1 MGEMRRAPALLAV
14 VSVVLAGHAALADGP
29 APPAPPTRTVVL
41 WRLASLGL
49 DAATAGRVTE
59 VLRAQLAA
67 VPGFTLVPKAKVDAV
82 ARQDA
87 TLASCTAAPKCAAKV
102 GRPSRRPGWSPGSL
116 STVGDARSLD
126 LRLVDVATATV
137 KRRVAESW
145 TGGADSLLAAMR
157 TAATK
162 LLAPKRYQGRVA
174 LTVSAKDV
182 KVYLDGDYLGRTP
195 MRPFPVSPGRHA
207 LRLAADGYP
216 DFQRFVDVA
225 FGTTV
230 PVKVSLKPL
239 EVDANLAPR
248 AARGPLTVGASAA
261 LLSNLRA
268 LSGPG
273 LMVRATWGLRL
284 GPTRLEL
291 GLAGGVYG
299 GTVSGTAP
307 VAGAGDTQ
315 VAGHLAVYPVAL
327 RVGLNLLPQLP
338 FSPYVALEGGA
349 AFAAQS
355 VAPAGFPEQR
365 ASSGGVFFA
374 GTAGVLW
381 RLGPGALNLS
391 LRLQAAGLP
400 TSAVVPGPLAG
411 LGVTAG
417 YVLFL

>member
-1 MGEMRRAPALLAV
+1 MRCV
-14 VSVVLAGHAALADGP
+14 
-29 APPAPPTRTVVL
+29 APPPSSPWSRWSSPVTPPSPTAPRPRRRPPGPWFSGAWRRWASTPT
-41 WRLASLGL
+41 
-49 DAATAGRVTE
+49 TAGRVTE

-67 VPGFTLVPKAKVDAV
+67 VPGFTLVPQAKVDAV

-102 GRPSRRPGWSPGSL
+102 GQALSAPRVVTGVL

-239 EVDANLAPR
+239 EVDADLAPR

-307 VAGAGDTQ
+307 VAGAGATQ
-315 VAGHLAVYPVAL
+315 VAGHLAVVPGGPPGGPRSPAPAALLAL
-327 RVGLNLLPQLP
+327 RRPRGRGRLRRPVG
-338 FSPYVALEGGA
+338 
-349 AFAAQS
+349 
-355 VAPAGFPEQR
+355 
-365 ASSGGVFFA
+365 
-374 GTAGVLW
+374 
-381 RLGPGALNLS
+381 GPG
-391 LRLQAAGLP
+391 GLP
-400 TSAVVPGPLAG
+400 RAARQ
-411 LGVTAG
+411 
-417 YVLFL
+417 